1 MRLRGAGALRLAK
14 SRPAGGCSHARS
26 LRLAKR
32 GETKFSPLLRI
43 IPFPSKW
50 EQAVKRLPED
60 LRHLLPQIR
69 ARCRA
74 HKGPPAQV
82 SAAQLP
88 FINKKGLSNPE
99 IFPQLCG

>member
-1 MRLRGAGALRLAK
+1 MQKRRTGKVRLFSFRPTGRNGVAARRAAGGFRRLRAAGNMRLRGAGALRLAK

-60 LRHLLPQIR
+60 LRHLLP
-69 ARCRA
+69 
-74 HKGPPAQV
+74 
-82 SAAQLP
+82 
-88 FINKKGLSNPE
+88 
-99 IFPQLCG
+99 